1 MEKLHTGDE
10 KRGIFLPNTAGG
22 QTPPSPK
29 NRLFNLPRLWYN
41 RIGIFPKIRQKR
53 QVLHGMYENME
64 ELRQEVLQC
73 QGCGLCAT
81 RHNVV
86 FGVGAPGAKIMLVGE
101 GPGENEDLQGEPFV
115 GRSGQL
121 MDKMLEYAG
130 LSRKKNIYIANMVK
144 CRPPQNRDPAPDE
157 IAACMGW
164 LRNQT
169 AILRPAIIVCI
180 GRVAAVSLIQKDFK
194 VTKQHGQFIEKNG
207 TLMMGTFHPAA
218 LLRNPVSKPAAME
231 DLLGLAAKAKELGLP
246 L

>member
-1 MEKLHTGDE
+1 MYD
-10 KRGIFLPNTAGG
+10 
-22 QTPPSPK
+22 
-29 NRLFNLPRLWYN
+29 NLD
-41 RIGIFPKIRQKR
+41 
-53 QVLHGMYENME
+53 
-64 ELRQEVLQC
+64 ELRAAALQC
-73 QGCGLCAT
+73 QNCGLCST

-86 FGVGAPGAKIMLVGE
+86 FGVGPENARIMLIGE
-101 GPGENEDLQGEPFV
+101 GPGENEDKQGEPFV

-121 MDKMLEYAG
+121 LDKMLEYAG